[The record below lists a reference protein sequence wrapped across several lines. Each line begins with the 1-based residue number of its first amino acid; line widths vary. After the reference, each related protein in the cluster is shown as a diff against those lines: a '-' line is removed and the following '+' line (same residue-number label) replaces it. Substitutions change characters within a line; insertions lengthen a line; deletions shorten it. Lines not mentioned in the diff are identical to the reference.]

1 MISSSKLG
9 FNIKTTEKEVQIIT
23 LVAFMVVFITL
34 ASFMAKLEQIKFNV
48 FVKCLDDDYFCP
60 FFHFILHFTQIIK
73 LKAYA

>member
-9 FNIKTTEKEVQIIT
+9 FNIKTIEKEVQIIT

-48 FVKCLDDDYFCP
+48 FVKCLVYH